1 MSEINNGLLHQH
13 IRIRMSHDIISS
25 VSAVQ
30 GDTAREFYFVFDDY
44 EIPADA
50 ELRVYVQKPSGKEIY
65 HYCYL
70 ANGDVVVQPTMQMLA
85 EVGKN
90 IGQIQVIRN
99 HAIVTTYP
107 FYLLVEPN
115 IIYTIKI
122 TSMDEF
128 LILTDLIDSAR
139 IEIKALQDLSK
150 TVKAQEDSRVAA
162 ENERVQAENK
172 RKTDTANAIKNCNDA
187 IKKINSTNENI
198 KSQEAERATA
208 ENERVQAE
216 NKRKTDTAD
225 AIKNCN
231 DATDRATRIADSLES
246 SISGVINDTTTST
259 TTTYSSK
266 KLEDK
271 FKDLKSN
278 IDNIISDSVSTTTT
292 YSSKK
297 IESKIRSLINDT
309 SSSTTT
315 TFSSNK
321 IENLMSTIIRVSPT
335 EPTNQILNGFWFVE
349 E

>member
-187 IKKINSTNENI
+187 
-198 KSQEAERATA
+198 
-208 ENERVQAE
+208 
-216 NKRKTDTAD
+216 
-225 AIKNCN
+225 
-231 DATDRATRIADSLES
+231 TDRATRIADSLES